1 VDEVNWAGPTHRMPV
16 AIHPRLLT
24 NALDETTHE
33 TDIELMEHW
42 HLVGRHISALLQEM
56 VADLEEFSSNS
67 TLQRKAS
74 I

>member
-1 VDEVNWAGPTHRMPV
+1 
-16 AIHPRLLT
+16 
-24 NALDETTHE
+24 LDETTHE